1 MKIPGLAWI
10 VIIVDSVPAGVDADL
25 KAIDFA
31 RGRGP
36 SNRGEDIG
44 RLWSLL
50 RKQRLQIRSEMGLG
64 VL

>member
-50 RKQRLQIRSEMGLG
+50 CKQRL
-64 VL
+64 